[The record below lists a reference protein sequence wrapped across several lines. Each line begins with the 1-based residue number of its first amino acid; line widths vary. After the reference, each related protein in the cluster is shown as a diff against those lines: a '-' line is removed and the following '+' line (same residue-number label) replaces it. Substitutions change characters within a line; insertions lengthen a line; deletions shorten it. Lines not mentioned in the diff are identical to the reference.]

1 MRKRIITIILITI
14 LFVELLSH
22 VVMAASLT
30 NKNWKNDESLK
41 LKHVDFSSIKSYTFG
56 SSDTEVSSH

>member
-56 SSDTEVSSH
+56 SQVVNFSSQ